1 MTGLMISMTCFGF
14 SKTYSGLVV
23 RYSKD
28 PFTLRSSLTPS
39 MNSRCIAGLLDGNI
53 GVIRSM
59 IAEVTDSTNR
69 AQVSGLIPLVWAT
82 GITIGYAILHR

>member
-1 MTGLMISMTCFGF
+1 MTCFGF

-28 PFTLRSSLTPS
+28 PFTLRPSLTRHPPG
-39 MNSRCIAGLLDGNI
+39 SRCIAGLLDGNV
-53 GVIRSM
+53 GVIKSM

-69 AQVSGLIPLVWAT
+69 AQVSGLMPLVWAT
-82 GITIGYAILHR
+82 GVTIGYAILHR